1 MRSSN
6 KINRRRKGMVP
17 KPKNCLTSKE
27 LALRWGWHP
36 QSIRSARY
44 LGFDH
49 PKWFYV
55 GRNVFY
61 KYSEIIKFEKIKE
74 KNGIKIIK

>member
-1 MRSSN
+1 MIR
-6 KINRRRKGMVP
+6 
-17 KPKNCLTSKE
+17 KPKGCLTSKE
-27 LALRWGWHP
+27 LAIRWGWHQ

-49 PKWFYV
+49 PKWFNV
-55 GRNVFY
+55 GRNIYY
-61 KYSEIIKFEKIKE
+61 KYSEIIKFEKQKE